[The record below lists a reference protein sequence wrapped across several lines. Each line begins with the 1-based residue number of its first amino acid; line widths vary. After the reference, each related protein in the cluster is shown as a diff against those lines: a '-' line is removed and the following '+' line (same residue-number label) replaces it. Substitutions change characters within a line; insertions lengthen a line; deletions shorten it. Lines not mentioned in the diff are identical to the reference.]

1 MADKKLQIKDFIG
14 ESGQPLPNIADQ
26 FDADFIGKLGL
37 KVVQEMDRDL
47 GTMDEWIE
55 LTNKAMEIAKQVLT
69 AKSFPWPDAA
79 NVKYPLI
86 TGAAIQFAARA
97 YAEIIKGNDV
107 VKGQVVG
114 ADPTGEKGK
123 RSKRVSRHMSYQLLH
138 QMTEW
143 EPQTD
148 QMLHMIPVVG
158 TCFKKSYFC
167 PLKGRNVS
175 ELVKAGPGGLI
186 FDNKNTKDLETTRR
200 VTHEFPLYG
209 NDIKERIT
217 AELYLKD
224 LDLSK
229 LIPADADGE
238 EQPPHS
244 ILEQHRWEDFDGDG
258 YEEPYIVTVHKD
270 TSTVLRVVPRYD
282 ADSVK
287 VDEDGK
293 VVRIEP
299 TTYFTK
305 YGFFP
310 DPAGGFL
317 DLGFGQILYPINES
331 INTTLNQLLDAGT
344 LANTQ
349 GGFVARGF
357 RIKAGT
363 FSIAPGEWKQID
375 VPPGEMKNSFL
386 PLPAKEPSGVLFQLL
401 GFLVEAGQRLANQ
414 TEVLQG
420 EGQANT
426 PATTTLALIEQGL
439 KVYNSI
445 YKRFYR
451 SMKEE
456 LKKLARL
463 NKIYLEDVEYFN
475 VLDEETAVA
484 RTDYED
490 ANVDVLPVADPAAST
505 EVQRMARAQAL
516 MQILG
521 DPLANKPYILKK
533 YVDAIGEDPK
543 QAILAA
549 EAVQQPPDPKMEAL
563 KQKIAYDGVDL
574 QIKEM
579 VARSQIDLNESIRF
593 VNIAKAEATE
603 AGNQFEQYMGQM
615 QQMHMA
621 TMQMM
626 EAMQGMLSGQQP
638 PPQGEIPQ
646 EAPQSIP
653 EMEAPLPQPEAAP
666 GMPGMSSDPA
676 ADGRMQAN
684 TDVAL

>member
-1 MADKKLQIKDFIG
+1 MAKKKLEIKDFIG

-26 FDADFIGKLGL
+26 FDADFLGKLGL

-47 GTMDEWIE
+47 GTMEEWIE
-55 LTNKAMEIAKQVLT
+55 LTDNAMNIAKQVLEV
-69 AKSFPWPDAA
+69 KSFPWPNAA

-86 TGAAIQFAARA
+86 TGASIQFAARA

-107 VKGQVVG
+107 VKGQVIG

-200 VTHEFPLYG
+200 VTHEFSLYG

-270 TSTVLRVVPRYD
+270 TNTVLRIVPRYD

-375 VPPGEMKNSFL
+375 VPAGEMKNSLL
-386 PLPAKEPSGVLFQLL
+386 PLPVKEPSGVLFQLL
-401 GFLVEAGQRLANQ
+401 GFLVDAGQRLANQ

-521 DPLANKPYILKK
+521 DPRANKQYSLTK

-543 QAILAA
+543 QAILPD

-563 KQKIAYDGVDL
+563 KQKTAYDGVKL
-574 QIKEM
+574 QIEEM
-579 VARSQIDLNESIRF
+579 VARSQIDLNESILL

-615 QQMHMA
+615 QQMHMT

-626 EAMQGMLSGQQP
+626 EAMKGMLSGQQP
-638 PPQGEIPQ
+638 TGGMPQ
-646 EAPQSIP
+646 EAPQPLP
-653 EMEAPLPQPEAAP
+653 EMEAPMPQPEAAP
-666 GMPGMSSDPA
+666 GMPGMASDPA

>member
-1 MADKKLQIKDFIG
+1 MAKKKLEIKDFIG

-26 FDADFIGKLGL
+26 FDADFLGKLGL

-47 GTMDEWIE
+47 GTMEEWIE
-55 LTNKAMEIAKQVLT
+55 LTDNAMNIAKQVLEV
-69 AKSFPWPDAA
+69 KSFPWPNAA

-86 TGAAIQFAARA
+86 TGASIQFAARA

-107 VKGQVVG
+107 VKGQVIG

-200 VTHEFPLYG
+200 VTHEFSLYG

-270 TSTVLRVVPRYD
+270 TNTVLRIVPRYD

-375 VPPGEMKNSFL
+375 VPAGEMKNSLL
-386 PLPAKEPSGVLFQLL
+386 PLPVKEPSGVLFQLL
-401 GFLVEAGQRLANQ
+401 GFLVDAGQRLANQ

-521 DPLANKPYILKK
+521 DPRANKQYILTK

-543 QAILAA
+543 QAILPD

-563 KQKIAYDGVDL
+563 KQKTAYDGVKL
-574 QIKEM
+574 QIEEM
-579 VARSQIDLNESIRF
+579 VARSQIDLNESILL

-615 QQMHMA
+615 QQMHMT

-626 EAMQGMLSGQQP
+626 EAMKGMLSGQQP
-638 PPQGEIPQ
+638 TGGMPQ
-646 EAPQSIP
+646 EAPQPLP
-653 EMEAPLPQPEAAP
+653 EMEAPMPQPEAAP
-666 GMPGMSSDPA
+666 GMPGMASDPA